1 MGMRVDIV
9 TLFPEMCQ
17 QVLDASILGRA
28 AKRGYIETH
37 CHQIRDY
44 TLNKQ
49 KQTDDYPYGGGCGMV
64 LYAQPI
70 ADCLRAVQQEV
81 SAQGRPAP
89 HIVFLTAGGQRYTE
103 EHARRLAQ
111 YDNLTLVCGHYE
123 GIDERVI
130 DAFADEE
137 ISIGDYILT
146 GGELASLVVAD
157 SVLRLKP
164 GVLAEQKGY
173 EEESYWDGLLEYPQ
187 YTRPEVWEGRAV
199 PPVLLTGDHK
209 KIDAWRG
216 DQSRQ
221 RTRRIVRREDIHDRA
236 QNVRRIVFG
245 NGHDRLAKLL
255 AAVLTADIAQDRL
268 LPRVI
273 HDGVELPVGQIA
285 AADAVGNFVRRV
297 LPHLADEN
305 GVRLQLAQPLPQPH
319 EERIRQLVHHV
330 KAVAVGS
337 ETEPVCNDAVLVLDD
352 IADVA
357 LVRLIDARQRRDPPP
372 AVVNIR
378 ILLEPEPAAVRRG
391 RVVNCLLE
399 IGAAAADVAEYAVEN
414 DLHPQR
420 MRRVAERA
428 EILLCTEHGV
438 NALVIAG
445 IVPVRRPCIE
455 NRIEV

>member
-17 QVLDASILGRA
+17 QVLDASIIGRA

-70 ADCLRAVQQEV
+70 ADCLRAVQKEV
-81 SAQGRPAP
+81 AEQGRPAP

-103 EHARRLAQ
+103 EHARRLAE

-199 PPVLLTGDHK
+199 PDVLLGGDHQ

-216 DQSRQ
+216 
-221 RTRRIVRREDIHDRA
+221 E
-236 QNVRRIVFG
+236 NVRLVKTEEQFEAAAKIFSEGRRDLGKGIWTEEGLAEWSPECFYDQLKQEKKEGWAAYLHYTKDVPDGMISVDHKTGRIEHLFV
-245 NGHDRLAKLL
+245 
-255 AAVLTADIAQDRL
+255 
-268 LPRVI
+268 
-273 HDGVELPVGQIA
+273 
-285 AADAVGNFVRRV
+285 AADARGKGIGQKMLDFARKK
-297 LPHLADEN
+297 LEE
-305 GVRLQLAQPLPQPH
+305 H
-319 EERIRQLVHHV
+319 EHPTL
-330 KAVAVGS
+330 
-337 ETEPVCNDAVLVLDD
+337 TVLDQNTRA
-352 IADVA
+352 IALYRRMGWKLTGEA
-357 LVRLIDARQRRDPPP
+357 ARVFDPAEDGFVQRRCE
-372 AVVNIR
+372 
-378 ILLEPEPAAVRRG
+378 LLV
-391 RVVNCLLE
+391 
-399 IGAAAADVAEYAVEN
+399 
-414 DLHPQR
+414 
-420 MRRVAERA
+420 MRWE
-428 EILLCTEHGV
+428 G
-438 NALVIAG
+438 
-445 IVPVRRPCIE
+445 
-455 NRIEV
+455 

>member
-17 QVLDASILGRA
+17 QVLDASIIGRA

-70 ADCLRAVQQEV
+70 ADCLRAVQREV
-81 SAQGRPAP
+81 AEQGRPAP

-103 EHARRLAQ
+103 EHAKRLAE

-130 DAFADEE
+130 EAFADEE

-199 PPVLLTGDHK
+199 PEVLLGGDHA

-216 DQSRQ
+216 EHPSAPPGAVRAVVYEPPHCRSAKVEAGRECPAGKDCRAVCCRRKAVCRGSAGCLRRQ
-221 RTRRIVRREDIHDRA
+221 LDAGILPHSDRA
-236 QNVRRIVFG
+236 AVF
-245 NGHDRLAKLL
+245 
-255 AAVLTADIAQDRL
+255 AAVAAGKGGGLGM
-268 LPRVI
+268 LPAHHQGRAGR
-273 HDGVELPVGQIA
+273 H
-285 AADAVGNFVRRV
+285 
-297 LPHLADEN
+297 
-305 GVRLQLAQPLPQPH
+305 GVRQP
-319 EERIRQLVHHV
+319 
-330 KAVAVGS
+330 
-337 ETEPVCNDAVLVLDD
+337 
-352 IADVA
+352 
-357 LVRLIDARQRRDPPP
+357 
-372 AVVNIR
+372 
-378 ILLEPEPAAVRRG
+378 
-391 RVVNCLLE
+391 
-399 IGAAAADVAEYAVEN
+399 
-414 DLHPQR
+414 
-420 MRRVAERA
+420 
-428 EILLCTEHGV
+428 
-438 NALVIAG
+438 
-445 IVPVRRPCIE
+445 
-455 NRIEV
+455 

>member
-17 QVLDASILGRA
+17 QVLDSSIIGRA
-28 AKRGYIETH
+28 AKKGYIETH

-44 TLNKQ
+44 TLNKP

-70 ADCLRAVQQEV
+70 ADCLRAVQKEVQE
-81 SAQGRPAP
+81 QGRPAP

-187 YTRPEVWEGRAV
+187 YTRP
-199 PPVLLTGDHK
+199 
-209 KIDAWRG
+209 
-216 DQSRQ
+216 
-221 RTRRIVRREDIHDRA
+221 
-236 QNVRRIVFG
+236 
-245 NGHDRLAKLL
+245 
-255 AAVLTADIAQDRL
+255 
-268 LPRVI
+268 
-273 HDGVELPVGQIA
+273 
-285 AADAVGNFVRRV
+285 
-297 LPHLADEN
+297 
-305 GVRLQLAQPLPQPH
+305 
-319 EERIRQLVHHV
+319 
-330 KAVAVGS
+330 
-337 ETEPVCNDAVLVLDD
+337 
-352 IADVA
+352 
-357 LVRLIDARQRRDPPP
+357 
-372 AVVNIR
+372 
-378 ILLEPEPAAVRRG
+378 
-391 RVVNCLLE
+391 
-399 IGAAAADVAEYAVEN
+399 
-414 DLHPQR
+414 
-420 MRRVAERA
+420 
-428 EILLCTEHGV
+428 
-438 NALVIAG
+438 
-445 IVPVRRPCIE
+445 
-455 NRIEV
+455 